1 MPDAVINGITI
12 HWEEWGTGF
21 PVLLTHGYGATG
33 RMWRGQGEALGDR
46 YRIIAWDMRGHGGTD
61 SPPDPKAYSEALT
74 VADMAGL
81 LDHLGERQAVV
92 GGLSLGGYMS
102 LAFYV
107 AHPERVRALILCD
120 TGPGYRNADAR
131 AQWNDFAF
139 GMAKR
144 LREEGLEALRGS
156 AEIEATR
163 ALHRSAEGLAMAA
176 EGMLAQFDSRIIDAL
191 PSIAVPTLII
201 VGEHDKRYFAGTD
214 YMAAKIPG
222 ARKVVVPG
230 AGHAANI
237 DQPEFFNRTVREFLE
252 SVGL

>member
-1 MPDAVINGITI
+1 
-12 HWEEWGTGF
+12 
-21 PVLLTHGYGATG
+21 
-33 RMWRGQGEALGDR
+33 
-46 YRIIAWDMRGHGGTD
+46 
-61 SPPDPKAYSEALT
+61 
-74 VADMAGL
+74 
-81 LDHLGERQAVV
+81 
-92 GGLSLGGYMS
+92 MS